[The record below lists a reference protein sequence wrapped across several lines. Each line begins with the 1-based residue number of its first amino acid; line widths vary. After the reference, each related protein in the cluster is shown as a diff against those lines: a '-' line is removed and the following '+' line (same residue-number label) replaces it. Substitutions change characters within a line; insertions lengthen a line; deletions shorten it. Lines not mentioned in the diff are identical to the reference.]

1 MAVLGLDCRE
11 GDFAHNLTKML
22 RESYNGAVHFAPEIT
37 GPIYD
42 SDNRQFANAN
52 ASTGERPSL
61 RARTGRPSRIRTS
74 TTEAIAQP
82 PTEATVA

>member
-52 ASTGERPSL
+52 ASTGERPNRDSCDEL
-61 RARTGRPSRIRTS
+61 S
-74 TTEAIAQP
+74 
-82 PTEATVA
+82 